1 MAKRKIYKEN
11 DIVFGRDNTITL
23 YVNELTYKHL
33 EQIGKQYYK
42 DTRNRVGLIKAFSM
56 VKLHQKIAMV
66 NDFVPIHSEL
76 FANGVSKRNYTHF
89 LTVLEQEN
97 LIQIEHYQIE
107 IYKNKLGKNGIIQ
120 LPNSYRTIEFC
131 FDLFDEQK
139 DVYPVKLSLKKELL
153 DSLKIKYDYIRK
165 HYKEDGFIEK
175 KVSTMLYN
183 NNELSLVKEIV
194 NSIKKLSKRQN
205 TTSNNRI
212 YKYISKLRDNS
223 YYLDLIKEVI
233 KRLEREDNKEQ
244 IVRNNLNKDVDNK
257 SITKFDYYNEL
268 RIDIGALDECMR
280 LKDLRD
286 LASLNTIPQY
296 GKDGKLYSVF
306 SRVRRPIRKHI
317 TFRGEPL
324 VEVSDIHCA
333 HFTMLPM
340 IFEKYGIGITPWWE
354 LEDWVYLTQ
363 QGDLYSEVVKNT
375 NIPRNAIKSTFQS
388 FFSIKNENSYIYGG
402 REKDCSNRLILCRWF
417 KNNYPNIYQALL
429 DWHKHQNIKI
439 KRAAN
444 KVESE
449 IMNPICDDLR
459 ALGLHPFRLHDAIYL
474 PQNEVEHIPFD
485 ITQRVY
491 NYINQ
496 RTRPIQSIS
505 A

>member
-1 MAKRKIYKEN
+1 MAKGKIYKEN
-11 DIVFGRDNTITL
+11 DVVFGKNNTITL

-42 DTRNRVGLIKAFSM
+42 DTRNRVGLIKAFAM

-76 FANGVSKRNYTHF
+76 FVDCVSKRNYTDF
-89 LTVLEQEN
+89 LTILEQEN

-107 IYKNKLGKNGIIQ
+107 IYKNKWGKNGIIQ

-131 FDLFDEQK
+131 FDILGKQK
-139 DVYPVKLSLKKELL
+139 DVYPVKLSFKKEQFE
-153 DSLKIKYDYIRK
+153 SLKIKYDYIRK

-175 KVSTMLYN
+175 RVSTMLYN

-194 NSIKKLSKRQN
+194 NSIQKLSKRQN

-212 YKYISKLRDNS
+212 FNSTSKLEKNS
-223 YYLDLIKEVI
+223 NYLDLIKDVI
-233 KRLEREDNKEQ
+233 KRLERKDNKEQ
-244 IVRNNLNKDVDNK
+244 IVRNNLNKDIDNK

-268 RIDIGALDECMR
+268 QFDIGALDECMR

-286 LASLNTIPQY
+286 LASLNTIPHY

-306 SRVRRPIRKHI
+306 SRIRRPIRKHI

-324 VEVSDIHCA
+324 VEVSDISCA
-333 HFTMLPM
+333 HFTMIPK
-340 IFEKYGIGITPWWE
+340 IFEKRGIEILPWWE
-354 LEDWVYLTQ
+354 LEVWVYLTQ
-363 QGDLYSEVVKNT
+363 QGDLYSEVVKNA

-402 REKDCSNRLILCRWF
+402 QEKDGHNRQILCKWF
-417 KNNYPNIYQALL
+417 SKNYPNIYQALI
-429 DWHKHQNIKI
+429 DWHKNQDIKI
-439 KRAAN
+439 KRVAN
-444 KVESE
+444 QVESE
-449 IMNPICDDLR
+449 IMNSICDELR

-474 PQNEVEHIPFD
+474 PQNEKEDVPFD
-485 ITQRVY
+485 ITQKVY
-491 NYINQ
+491 NYIN
-496 RTRPIQSIS
+496 TKRPMLGRCV
-505 A
+505 

>member
-1 MAKRKIYKEN
+1 MAKRMIYKEN
-11 DIVFGRDNTITL
+11 DVVFGKDNTITL
-23 YVNELTYKHL
+23 YVNGLTYKHL

-42 DTRNRVGLIKAFSM
+42 DQRNREGLIRAFAM
-56 VKLHQKIAMV
+56 VKLNQAIAMV

-76 FANGVSKRNYTHF
+76 FANGVSKRNYTDF

-97 LIQIEHYQIE
+97 LIQIDVAQIE
-107 IYKNKLGKNGIIQ
+107 IYKNKWGKNGIIQ

-131 FDLFDEQK
+131 FDLFGKQK
-139 DVYPVKLSLKKELL
+139 DVYPVKLSLKKELFE
-153 DSLKIKYDYIRK
+153 SLKDKFDTIRK
-165 HYKEDGFIEK
+165 HYKEDGFKEK
-175 KVSTMLYN
+175 RVSTMLYN
-183 NNELSLVKEIV
+183 NNELSLVKNTIA
-194 NSIKKLSKRQN
+194 SIKKHSKRQL
-205 TTSNNRI
+205 TSLNNI
-212 YKYISKLRDNS
+212 IFNSTSKLDNNS
-223 YYLDLIKEVI
+223 YSFDLIKEVL
-233 KRLEREDNKEQ
+233 KRLERKDNKEQ
-244 IVRNNLNKDVDNK
+244 IVRNNFDKDTDNK

-268 RIDIGALDECMR
+268 RFDLGALDECMC

-286 LASLNTIPQY
+286 LASLNTIPEY

-317 TFRGEPL
+317 TFRGEHL
-324 VEVSDIHCA
+324 VEVSDISCA
-333 HFTMLPM
+333 HFTMLPK
-340 IFEKYGIGITPWWE
+340 IFEKYGITISPWWE
-354 LEDWVYLTQ
+354 MEDWVYLTQ

-402 REKDCSNRLILCRWF
+402 KEKDYSNRLILCRWF
-417 KNNYPNIYQALL
+417 KRNYPNIYKALL
-429 DWHKHQNIKI
+429 DWHNHQKIKI

-474 PQNEVEHIPFD
+474 PENEVEYIPFD
-485 ITQRVY
+485 IKQRVY
-491 NYINQ
+491 NYINTK
-496 RTRPIQSIS
+496 TRSMLKS